1 MGKNLEDRI
10 KIGILYFI
18 QTFVFS
24 QLDKANIPVRDFH
37 KVDDRSYSHFSWGKL
52 VFAKLMVSISRS
64 MNEVKQY
71 YRLNVVRENN
81 LIPKMVNWKVV
92 KAKPSYEDLMEDMFG
107 KIKNVD
113 NEPAAGEKKESLSKS
128 DLGSIK
134 SYVKTYVDMKFNDLQ
149 KLMVDHYT
157 GFMEVVKESLSSY
170 DKVTHYPVHESEK
183 DISNRK
189 GYPPQSLN
197 EHNTDAKSDNIVEDV
212 GQSSKVGGNE
222 GEADECLKMKIH
234 LTMHVPPLPDA
245 YPTGITDSSIVAI
258 GTCNLQGN
266 TDSQS
271 YISDSAIIAISQG
284 SFYWVLAV
292 IVLKERCIHVYSS
305 LKGHRECIDW
315 SLLEAYKEK
324 MDQYTFD
331 VQIVDGIVQK
341 SSAYTEYLSDGHQI
355 PSSDF
360 DKKIHCTRYASLLW
374 DYGVNKESNE
384 YVSDNQNPPRPKR
397 TFIPSED
404 IEMID
409 VES

>member
-1 MGKNLEDRI
+1 
-10 KIGILYFI
+10 
-18 QTFVFS
+18 
-24 QLDKANIPVRDFH
+24 
-37 KVDDRSYSHFSWGKL
+37 
-52 VFAKLMVSISRS
+52 
-64 MNEVKQY
+64 
-71 YRLNVVRENN
+71 
-81 LIPKMVNWKVV
+81 MVNWKVV

-107 KIKNVD
+107 SSKARSEPHVFLDNDKVVNNVKIKNVD
-113 NEPAAGEKKESLSKS
+113 NAPAAGEKKESLSKS
-128 DLGSIK
+128 DLSSIK

-157 GFMEVVKESLSSY
+157 GFMKVVKESLSSY
-170 DKVTHYPVHESEK
+170 DKVAHYPVHESEK
-183 DISNRK
+183 DISNKK

-234 LTMHVPPLPDA
+234 ITMYVPPLPDA

-271 YISDSAIIAISQG
+271 YINDSAIVAIS
-284 SFYWVLAV
+284 
-292 IVLKERCIHVYSS
+292 
-305 LKGHRECIDW
+305 
-315 SLLEAYKEK
+315 
-324 MDQYTFD
+324 
-331 VQIVDGIVQK
+331 QIVDGIVQK
-341 SSAYTEYLSDGHQI
+341 SSG
-355 PSSDF
+355 F
-360 DKKIHCTRYASLLW
+360 DQKIHCTKYASLLW